1 MALMQSL
8 FMDPWTPWVPVLW
21 SKSHS
26 GWREHPTK
34 ETFYSIRLD
43 NMMLYFVL
51 SNIYNVS

>member
-1 MALMQSL
+1 MALRQSL

-51 SNIYNVS
+51 SNIYNAS